1 METLKRFAIAA
12 LIVCTNAQWIFNM
25 AGKKERSGGSRPN
38 SGPKKKLDLVPANF
52 RILVTQKAWLVKHG
66 DQNKTV
72 RRLIQAE
79 IDNELKESNNEA
91 I

>member
-1 METLKRFAIAA
+1 
-12 LIVCTNAQWIFNM
+12 M

-52 RILVTQKAWLVKHG
+52 RILATQKAWMVKQEK
-66 DQNKTV
+66 QNETI
-72 RRLIQAE
+72 RNLIQNA